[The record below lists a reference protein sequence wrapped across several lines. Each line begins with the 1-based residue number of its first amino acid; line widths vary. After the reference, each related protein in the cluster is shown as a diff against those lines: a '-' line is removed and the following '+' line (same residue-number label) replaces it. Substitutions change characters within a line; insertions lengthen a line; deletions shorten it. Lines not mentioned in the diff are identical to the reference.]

1 MELWRRIG
9 RRSAALELLGTWDQ
23 VAGRV
28 HDRTFEMPHLLGDA
42 QHLFRTQ
49 VASVEK
55 DRQAVAAKWRL
66 AEDVD
71 MTVGE
76 IHQILRHRSDLRRSV
91 NRWVAGSSRR

>member
-49 VASVEK
+49 V
-55 DRQAVAAKWRL
+55 R
-66 AEDVD
+66 
-71 MTVGE
+71 
-76 IHQILRHRSDLRRSV
+76 
-91 NRWVAGSSRR
+91 VAGFVNEEAQDDF